1 MRSPIRAYGTNR
13 VACMRSPQELRSL
26 LTGPVMSVHTPFTRD
41 GEIDYGSL
49 RGLVDRGIDAGST
62 TMLLTYGD
70 SLYSLLTDDE
80 VAEVTRVV
88 AEQTAGRAAVVA
100 ADRIWWTGKTVE
112 FGRYAREVGADML
125 MVLPPDWA
133 GSCTADTFVAHYGAV
148 AAEIPVMVVTNV
160 FSRSHEL
167 GLEVLRRLRDEVP
180 GVVAIK
186 DDLVGV
192 FARKM
197 ALLLHGHWAIISGGQ
212 KQNHFDLIHY
222 GCDGYLSTF
231 VTFAPQVTQA
241 YWQAVQAAQWKE
253 AARIIRDYD
262 MPYFDYVLNVVGGF
276 DAAVHGTYEL
286 FGLAQRWRRP
296 PYHSLTDEQMEALS
310 QLFVELK
317 LR

>member
-1 MRSPIRAYGTNR
+1 MPSL
-13 VACMRSPQELRSL
+13 QELRTL
-26 LTGPVMSVHTPFTRD
+26 LTGPVMSVHTPFTRE
-41 GEIDYGSL
+41 GAIDYDSL

-80 VAEVTRVV
+80 VADVTRVV

-100 ADRIWWTGKTVE
+100 ADRIWWTGKTVD
-112 FGRYAREVGADML
+112 FARYAREVGADLL

-133 GSCTADTFVAHYGAV
+133 GSCTADSYVAHYAAA
-148 AAEIPVMVVTNV
+148 AAEIPVMVVTNA
-160 FSRSHEL
+160 FSRSQAM
-167 GLEVLRRLRDEVP
+167 GLEVLRRLRDDVP
-180 GVVAIK
+180 GVIAIK

-212 KQNHFDLIHY
+212 KQNHFDLVHY

-241 YWQAVQAAQWKE
+241 YWRAVQAEDWNE
-253 AARIIRDYD
+253 AARIIRDFD
-262 MPYFDYVLNVVGGF
+262 MPYFDYVLNVTGGF
-276 DAAVHGTYEL
+276 DAALHGTLEH

-296 PYHSLTDEQMEALS
+296 PYHSLTDEQMEQLS
-310 QLFVELK
+310 QLFVDLK

>member
-1 MRSPIRAYGTNR
+1 MPSL
-13 VACMRSPQELRSL
+13 QELRTL
-26 LTGPVMSVHTPFTRD
+26 LTGPVMSVHTPFTRE
-41 GEIDYGSL
+41 GAIDYDSL

-80 VAEVTRVV
+80 VADVTRVV

-100 ADRIWWTGKTVE
+100 ADRIWWTGKTVD
-112 FGRYAREVGADML
+112 FARFAREVGADLL

-133 GSCTADTFVAHYGAV
+133 GSCTADSFVAHYAAA
-148 AAEIPVMVVTNV
+148 AAEIPVMVVTNA
-160 FSRSHEL
+160 FSRSQAM
-167 GLEVLRRLRDEVP
+167 GLEVLRRLRDDVP
-180 GVVAIK
+180 GVIAIK

-197 ALLLHGHWAIISGGQ
+197 AILLRGHWSIISGGQ

-231 VTFAPQVTQA
+231 VTFAPHVTQT
-241 YWQAVQAAQWKE
+241 YWQAVQTEDWVE
-253 AARIIRDYD
+253 AARIIREYD
-262 MPYFDYVLNVVGGF
+262 MPYFDYVLDVIGGF
-276 DAAVHGTYEL
+276 DAALHGTFEH
-286 FGLAQRWRRP
+286 FGLSQRWRRP
-296 PYHSLTDEQMEALS
+296 PYHSLTDEQMEQLS
-310 QLFVELK
+310 QLFLDLK

>member
-1 MRSPIRAYGTNR
+1 MRS
-13 VACMRSPQELRSL
+13 SQELRSL

-41 GEIDYGSL
+41 GAIDFDSL
-49 RGLVDRGIDAGST
+49 RGLVELGIDGGST

-70 SLYSLLTDDE
+70 SLFSLLTDDE

-100 ADRIWWTGKTVE
+100 ADRIWWTGKTVA
-112 FGRYAREVGADML
+112 FARYAREVGADLL

-133 GSCTADTFVAHYGAV
+133 GSCTADTLVAHYS
-148 AAEIPVMVVTNV
+148 AAADEIPVMVVTNV
-160 FSRSHEL
+160 FSRSHGL
-167 GLEVLRRLRDEVP
+167 GLEVLRRLRDEAP

-222 GCDGYLSTF
+222 GCDGYLSTL
-231 VTFAPQVTQA
+231 VTFAPQITQA
-241 YWQAVQAAQWKE
+241 YWKAVQANE
-253 AARIIRDYD
+253 LGAAAGIIRDYD
-262 MPYFDYVLNVVGGF
+262 MPYFEYVLNVVGSF
-276 DAAVHGTYEL
+276 DAALHGTYEL

-310 QLFVELK
+310 QFIVDLK

>member
-1 MRSPIRAYGTNR
+1 MH
-13 VACMRSPQELRSL
+13 SPQELRTL

-41 GEIDYGSL
+41 GAIDYGSL

-70 SLYSLLTDDE
+70 SLFSLLTDDE
-80 VAEVTRVV
+80 VAAVTRVV
-88 AEQTAGRAAVVA
+88 AEQTAGRAVVVA

-112 FGRYAREVGADML
+112 FARYAREVGADVL

-133 GSCTADTFVAHYGAV
+133 GSCTADSFVAHYAAV
-148 AAEIPVMVVTNV
+148 AVEIPVMVVTNA
-160 FSRSHEL
+160 FSRSQAM
-167 GLEVLRRLRDEVP
+167 GLEVLRRLRDDVP
-180 GVVAIK
+180 GVIAIK

-197 ALLLHGHWAIISGGQ
+197 AILLRGHWSIISGGQ

-231 VTFAPQVTQA
+231 VTFAPHVTQA
-241 YWQAVQAAQWKE
+241 YWQAVQTEDWVE
-253 AARIIRDYD
+253 AARIIREYD
-262 MPYFDYVLNVVGGF
+262 MPYFDYVLDVIGGF
-276 DAAVHGTYEL
+276 DAALHGTFEH
-286 FGLAQRWRRP
+286 FGLSQRWRRP
-296 PYHSLTDEQMEALS
+296 PYHSLTDEQMEQLS
-310 QLFVELK
+310 QLFLDLN

>member
-1 MRSPIRAYGTNR
+1 MHST
-13 VACMRSPQELRSL
+13 QELRSL
-26 LTGPVMSVHTPFTRD
+26 LTGPVMSVHTPFFRD

-70 SLYSLLTDDE
+70 SLFSLLTDDE

-112 FGRYAREVGADML
+112 FARYAREVGADVL

-133 GSCTADTFVAHYGAV
+133 GSCTADTFVAHYSAA

-160 FSRSHEL
+160 FSRSHDL
-167 GLEVLRRLRDEVP
+167 GLAVLQRLRDEAP
-180 GVVAIK
+180 GVIAIK
-186 DDLVGV
+186 DDLVGA

-197 ALLLHGHWAIISGGQ
+197 AMLLHGHWAVISGGQ
-212 KQNHFDLIHY
+212 KANHFDLIHY
-222 GCDGYLSTF
+222 GCDGYLSTL
-231 VTFAPQVTQA
+231 VTFAPQITQA
-241 YWQAVQAAQWKE
+241 YWQAVQAGE
-253 AARIIRDYD
+253 LDAAAGIMRDYD
-262 MPYFDYVLNVVGGF
+262 MPYFSYVLSVEGSF
-276 DAAVHGTYEL
+276 DAALHGTYEL

-296 PYHSLTDEQMEALS
+296 PYHSLTDEQMDALS
-310 QLFVELK
+310 QQLVDLK

>member
-1 MRSPIRAYGTNR
+1 MRSL
-13 VACMRSPQELRSL
+13 QELRTL
-26 LTGPVMSVHTPFTRD
+26 LTGPVMSVHTPFTRE
-41 GEIDYGSL
+41 GAIDYDSL

-80 VAEVTRVV
+80 VADVTRVV

-100 ADRIWWTGKTVE
+100 ADRIWWTGKTVD
-112 FGRYAREVGADML
+112 FARYAREVGADLL

-133 GSCTADTFVAHYGAV
+133 GSCTADSFVAHYAAA
-148 AAEIPVMVVTNV
+148 AAEIPVMVVTNA
-160 FSRSHEL
+160 FSRSQEM
-167 GLEVLRRLRDEVP
+167 GLEVLRRLRDDVP
-180 GVVAIK
+180 GVIAIK

-197 ALLLHGHWAIISGGQ
+197 AILLRGHWSIISGGQ

-231 VTFAPQVTQA
+231 VTFAPHVTQT
-241 YWQAVQAAQWKE
+241 YWQAVQTEDWVE
-253 AARIIRDYD
+253 AARIIREYD
-262 MPYFDYVLNVVGGF
+262 IPYFDYVLGVIGGF
-276 DAAVHGTYEL
+276 DAALHGTFEH
-286 FGLAQRWRRP
+286 FGLSQRWRRP
-296 PYHSLTDEQMEALS
+296 PYHSLTDEQMEQLS
-310 QLFVELK
+310 QLFLDLK

>member
-1 MRSPIRAYGTNR
+1 
-13 VACMRSPQELRSL
+13 
-26 LTGPVMSVHTPFTRD
+26 MSVHTPFTSD
-41 GEIDYGSL
+41 GAIDYNSL
-49 RGLVDRGIDAGST
+49 RGLVERGIAAGST
-62 TMLLTYGD
+62 IMLLTYGD
-70 SLYSLLTDDE
+70 SLFSLLTDDE

-100 ADRIWWTGKTVE
+100 ADRIWWTGKTVN
-112 FGRYAREVGADML
+112 FARYAREVGADLL

-133 GSCTADTFVAHYGAV
+133 GSCTADTFVAHYAAV

-160 FSRSHEL
+160 FNRSHPM

-180 GVVAIK
+180 GIVAIK

-197 ALLLHGHWAIISGGQ
+197 ALLLYGHWAVISGGQ

-231 VTFAPQVTQA
+231 VTFAPQITQA
-241 YWQAVQAAQWKE
+241 YWQAVQAEDLVE
-253 AARIIRDYD
+253 AARIIKEYD
-262 MPYFDYVLNVVGGF
+262 MPYFDSVLNMVGGF
-276 DAAVHGTYEL
+276 DAALHGTYEL
-286 FGLAQRWRRP
+286 FGLSQRWRRP
-296 PYHSLTDEQMEALS
+296 PYHSRTDEQMEQLS
-310 QLFVELK
+310 QLFVDLK

>member
-1 MRSPIRAYGTNR
+1 MRS
-13 VACMRSPQELRSL
+13 SEELRSL
-26 LTGPVMSVHTPFTRD
+26 LTGPVMSVHTPFMRD
-41 GEIDYGSL
+41 GEIDYDSL
-49 RGLVDRGIDAGST
+49 RGLVDRGIEGGST

-70 SLYSLLTDDE
+70 SLFSLLTDDE

-100 ADRIWWTGKTVE
+100 ADRIWWTGKTVA
-112 FGRYAREVGADML
+112 FARYAREVGADL
-125 MVLPPDWA
+125 VMVLPPDWA
-133 GSCTADTFVAHYGAV
+133 GSCTAETFVAHYAAV

-160 FSRSHEL
+160 FSRSREL

-186 DDLVGV
+186 DDLVGA

-212 KQNHFDLIHY
+212 KENHFDLIQY
-222 GCDGYLSTF
+222 GCDGYLSTL
-231 VTFAPQVTQA
+231 VTFAPQITQA
-241 YWQAVQAAQWKE
+241 YWKAVQAGE
-253 AARIIRDYD
+253 LGAAAGVIRDYD
-262 MPYFDYVLNVVGGF
+262 MPYFDYVLKVEGSF
-276 DAAVHGTYEL
+276 DAALHGTYEL

-296 PYHSLTDEQMEALS
+296 PYHTLTDEQMDELS
-310 QLFVELK
+310 QFIVDAK

>member
-1 MRSPIRAYGTNR
+1 MH
-13 VACMRSPQELRSL
+13 SPQELRTL

-41 GEIDYGSL
+41 GAIDYGSL

-70 SLYSLLTDDE
+70 SLFSLLTDDE
-80 VAEVTRVV
+80 VAAVTRVV
-88 AEQTAGRAAVVA
+88 AEQTAGRAVVVA

-112 FGRYAREVGADML
+112 FARYAREVGADVL

-133 GSCTADTFVAHYGAV
+133 GSCTADSFVAHYGAV
-148 AAEIPVMVVTNV
+148 AVEIPVMVVTNA
-160 FSRSHEL
+160 FSRSQAM
-167 GLEVLRRLRDEVP
+167 GLEVLRRLRDDVP
-180 GVVAIK
+180 GVIAIK

-197 ALLLHGHWAIISGGQ
+197 AILLRGHWSIISGGQ

-231 VTFAPQVTQA
+231 VTFAPHVTQA
-241 YWQAVQAAQWKE
+241 YWQAVQTEDWVE
-253 AARIIRDYD
+253 AARIIREYD
-262 MPYFDYVLNVVGGF
+262 MPYFDYVLDVIGGF
-276 DAAVHGTYEL
+276 DAALHGTFEH
-286 FGLAQRWRRP
+286 FGLSQRWRRP
-296 PYHSLTDEQMEALS
+296 PYHSLTDEQMEQLS
-310 QLFVELK
+310 QLFLDLN

>member
-1 MRSPIRAYGTNR
+1 MH
-13 VACMRSPQELRSL
+13 SPQELRTL

-41 GEIDYGSL
+41 GAIDYGSL

-70 SLYSLLTDDE
+70 SLFSLLTDDE
-80 VAEVTRVV
+80 VAAVTRVV
-88 AEQTAGRAAVVA
+88 AEQTAGRAVVVA

-112 FGRYAREVGADML
+112 FARYAREVGADVL

-133 GSCTADTFVAHYGAV
+133 GSCTADSFVAHYGAV
-148 AAEIPVMVVTNV
+148 AVEIPVMVVTNA
-160 FSRSHEL
+160 FSRSQAM
-167 GLEVLRRLRDEVP
+167 GLEVLRRLRDDVP
-180 GVVAIK
+180 GVIAIK

-197 ALLLHGHWAIISGGQ
+197 AILLRGHWSIISGGQ

-231 VTFAPQVTQA
+231 VTFAPHVTQA
-241 YWQAVQAAQWKE
+241 YWQAVQTEDWVE
-253 AARIIRDYD
+253 AARIIREYD
-262 MPYFDYVLNVVGGF
+262 MPYFDYVLDVIGGF
-276 DAAVHGTYEL
+276 DAALHGTFEH
-286 FGLAQRWRRP
+286 FGLSQRWRRP
-296 PYHSLTDEQMEALS
+296 PYHSLTDEQMEQLS
-310 QLFVELK
+310 QLFLDLK

>member
-1 MRSPIRAYGTNR
+1 MH
-13 VACMRSPQELRSL
+13 SPQELRTL

-41 GEIDYGSL
+41 GAIDYGSL

-70 SLYSLLTDDE
+70 SLFSLLTDDE
-80 VAEVTRVV
+80 VAAVTRVV

-112 FGRYAREVGADML
+112 FARYAREVGADVL

-133 GSCTADTFVAHYGAV
+133 GSCTADSFVAHYAAV
-148 AAEIPVMVVTNV
+148 AVEIPVMVVTNA
-160 FSRSHEL
+160 FSRSQAM
-167 GLEVLRRLRDEVP
+167 GLEVLRRLRDDVP
-180 GVVAIK
+180 GVIAIK

-197 ALLLHGHWAIISGGQ
+197 AILLRGHWSIISGGQ

-231 VTFAPQVTQA
+231 VTFAPHVTQA
-241 YWQAVQAAQWKE
+241 YWQAVQTEDWVE
-253 AARIIRDYD
+253 AARIIREYD
-262 MPYFDYVLNVVGGF
+262 IPYFDYVLGVIGGF
-276 DAAVHGTYEL
+276 DAALHGTFEH
-286 FGLAQRWRRP
+286 FGLSQRWRRP
-296 PYHSLTDEQMEALS
+296 PYHSLTDEQMEQLS
-310 QLFVELK
+310 QLFLDLK